1 MSEQWAIA
9 IVGIVFTILQ
19 GLVGVLALLVW
30 RQNNQAHRH
39 LTNAVKDAAEASI
52 VATTAVTNALTEE
65 AKTRRMELDAMRQS
79 LEREAERRNA
89 DAAEFRKTLEAERE
103 TRHQFHREQEAR
115 LWALNSDLKE
125 NYELRRDAMRL
136 YGTLTQNQNKNQR
149 ELLERIDTL
158 PCHAPA
164 CPGEK
169 K

>member
-1 MSEQWAIA
+1 MVRVRVLHFADLHLGVEAYGKLDPQ
-9 IVGIVFTILQ
+9 T
-19 GLVGVLALLVW
+19 GLSTRLGDFLTAFDKLVDYALHHDIDLVLFCG
-30 RQNNQAHRH
+30 
-39 LTNAVKDAAEASI
+39 DAY
-52 VATTAVTNALTEE
+52 
-65 AKTRRMELDAMRQS
+65 KTRDPTPTQQ
-79 LEREAERRNA
+79 RE
-89 DAAEFRKTLEAERE
+89 F
-103 TRHQFHREQEAR
+103 AR